1 MRYSLLA
8 DAVVL
13 LHALFIAFVVLG
25 QIAILAG
32 LVFRWSWI
40 RNFPF
45 RLAHLACIGIVV
57 AQTWLGVACPL
68 TVLENRLR
76 TLSGGDPYPG
86 DFIGFWLDRLIF
98 FRAPPW
104 VFVAAYSL
112 FGALVVATFVLAP
125 PRRARL

>member
-32 LVFRWSWI
+32 LVFRWPWI

-76 TLSGGDPYPG
+76 ALGGGDPYPG

-98 FRAPPW
+98 FRAPAW

-125 PRRARL
+125 PRRAHL